1 MKKRKVIALIMTLM
15 MVFSIFGGSTS
26 AVFAEG
32 EGGGDSSASGL
43 LSEVALRSGSA
54 ATSDAYKLEPE
65 FSPDVHDYDIIMTD
79 SKVSTYVWATLAESA
94 SGGKITAKWSYYTNN
109 RETSTTVTSG
119 NSTGKSLS
127 NLQQMGGP
135 SGRTLTLEVTKGS
148 ETQTYK
154 FTTKLQRSLS
164 GLTVKANGSKLIMS
178 PSFDRNTKEYT
189 VKTGKNTESVTL
201 DTSLYSNY
209 NVTVDGKAASGDST
223 EVSLGDSDSKVI
235 PIKVSYGSDDNST
248 AGEYQVT
255 VNRVDAAKATIKTDP
270 ADAIIRLE
278 DAAGEKVKAAAD
290 GTYSLMPGDKYTY
303 TVTKT
308 GYVCQSGELSIDRDT
323 VKEIKLEKAAENS
336 KIDKNIKAEWKNFRN
351 SDVNMGITDAK
362 TPTSL
367 KSTNLR
373 WAKKYGTGWAAAP
386 CIQIIVKG
394 KVFTIV
400 GTKIYQL
407 DPKTGEVEKE
417 GQLVGQT
424 NWGYTPM
431 TYADG
436 MIFCPLANGTIQAV
450 NADTLESLWV
460 YKDPLGGQS
469 LSPITYSDGY
479 IYTGFWNSETKDA
492 NYVCLSVTDEDTTKT
507 DESKLATWRFTQTG
521 GFYWA
526 GSVAVGDALIFG
538 TDDGT
543 SSYNQ
548 PSKLYS
554 VNKYTGEVI
563 SDCDITG
570 DQRST
575 IAYDKE
581 SGRVYGTTKAGYL
594 FSAAVDAKTG
604 KLSDL
609 KDENYN
615 AQSTSTPVVYKGKV
629 YFATGSGISSTG
641 SSGNLVVAEADTL
654 KMDYAIGMKGY
665 PQSSLLMSTAYEES
679 TGYIYLYS
687 TYNAMPGGVSMIKTK
702 PDNTKAEGAE
712 LTEIY
717 DADGYSQYCITSI
730 ICDTDGTLYYKND
743 SCNIFAL
750 ESNEAY
756 IEDMDITGGNAELK
770 KEFKSGTDKYEA
782 VVDAGTKSVDIK
794 IKTAEGAEVT
804 VNDEKMTS
812 DTAKIEL
819 KDGRA
824 ETVFIVKH
832 GTQSRTYT
840 VNLREKSD
848 NAELS
853 SLQVNESNSYSS
865 FKTLDPEFA
874 ADKTTYTMYN
884 AGASRSFENIW
895 PEAKDQNAGVK
906 VYAIYGIDDED
917 MDDSSTGEIDVTA
930 SSSGHDR
937 YAIYFGTGTDT
948 TAVRVEVTA
957 EDGKTVKNYYV
968 TFTKQN
974 DAVTL
979 LPVAK
984 AVGNDLLDRIDP
996 APSYDQAEQDEVN
1009 LIVKDAKRQL
1019 KSAEDAEDVE
1029 TIIAKAKHDISKIE
1043 TKADKEKAEQEKAD
1057 REKEKADL
1065 EKENADQKAE
1075 IDKLKEQQEKDKA
1088 EREAEKA
1095 QQEKE
1100 NADQKAEI
1108 DKLKEQQEKDKAER
1122 EAEKA
1127 QQAAKEALQVSKKAA
1142 VKELKAEAS
1151 DLSVY
1156 RLGEQVKVMA
1166 LMMKGQALIEDAEDE
1181 AAVKAALETA
1191 KAELAEIKTDA
1202 ELTTEELQA
1211 AKTTVS
1217 VKAADYKTAK
1227 ITWKA
1232 VDNADK
1238 YQVYRSTSKNSGYS
1252 RIATVSGKSLKDAK
1266 LKTGKTYYYKVRAY
1280 AVIDGS
1286 DVYSGY
1292 SSVKSVKT
1300 SLGKVSSI
1308 KLETGKAKVT
1318 VKWSKVKGA
1327 SGYKIYRSTKKSSG
1341 FKCVKTVK
1349 SGSTVKYVNSN
1360 LKKGRTYYY
1369 KVRAYRTVDGK
1380 KVYGAY
1386 SSAKNVRVYTTYNY

>member
-1 MKKRKVIALIMTLM
+1 MKKRKGVALIMTLM
-15 MVFSIFGGSTS
+15 MVLSLFGGSTS

-32 EGGGDSSASGL
+32 GDSGDTAGFLKSASIT
-43 LSEVALRSGSA
+43 STMSNA
-54 ATSDAYKLEPE
+54 SDAYKLEPE

-79 SKVSTYVWATLAESA
+79 SKVSAYVWATLADSA
-94 SGGKITAKWSYYTNN
+94 SDGKITAKWNMYNNN
-109 RETSTTVTSG
+109 RERTSG
-119 NSTGKSLS
+119 ITSGKTSGTYLT
-127 NLQQMGGP
+127 NLQQLAGP
-135 SGRTLTLEVTKGS
+135 SGKTLTLEVTKGA
-148 ETQTYK
+148 ETQVYK

-164 GLTVKANGSKLIMS
+164 GLTVKAGGSKLIMS
-178 PSFDRNTKEYT
+178 PAFDRNTKEYT
-189 VKTGKNTESVTL
+189 VKTGKNNDSVTVS
-201 DTSLYSNY
+201 TSLYSGY
-209 NVTVDGKAASGDST
+209 SATVDGKDASSDPV

-235 PIKVSYGSDDNST
+235 PVKVSYGSDDNST

-255 VNRVDAAKATIKTDP
+255 VNRVDAVKATLKTDP
-270 ADAIIRLE
+270 ADAIVRLE
-278 DAAGEKVKAAAD
+278 DSEGERVKAAAD

-308 GYVCQSGELSIDRDT
+308 GYVGQSDELSIDKDT

-351 SDVNMGITDAK
+351 SDVNMGITNAR
-362 TPTSL
+362 TPTSV

-394 KVFTIV
+394 KVMTIV
-400 GTKIYQL
+400 GSKIYQL

-417 GQLVGQT
+417 GQLVAAT

-450 NADTLESLWV
+450 NADTLESVWV

-479 IYTGFWNSETKDA
+479 IYTGFWNKEDADA
-492 NYVCLSVTDEDTTKT
+492 NYVCLSVTDEDPSKT
-507 DESKLATWRFTQTG
+507 DESKLATWRFTHKG

-526 GSVAVGDALIFG
+526 GSVAIGDSLVFG

-543 SSYNQ
+543 TGYQ
-548 PSKLYS
+548 GASKLYS
-554 VNKYTGEVI
+554 VNKYTGKVI
-563 SDCDITG
+563 SDCDLVG

-581 SGRVYGTTKAGYL
+581 SGRVYGTTKGGHL
-594 FSAAVDAKTG
+594 FSAAIDEKTG
-604 KLSDL
+604 KLSGL
-609 KDENYN
+609 KDEDYK

-629 YFATGSGISSTG
+629 YFATGSGISTTG

-654 KMDYAIGMKGY
+654 KMDYAVGLKGY
-665 PQSSLLMSTAYEES
+665 PQSSVLLSTAYEES

-687 TYNAMPGGVSMIKTK
+687 TYNMTPGGVSMVKTK
-702 PDNTKAEGAE
+702 PDNTRAEGAE

-717 DADGYSQYCITSI
+717 DADGYSQYCITSL
-730 ICDTDGTLYYKND
+730 ICGEDGTIYYKND

-750 ESNEAY
+750 ENNDAY
-756 IEDMDITGGNAELK
+756 IESMDITGGAAKLNK
-770 KEFKSGTDKYEA
+770 DFVPGTTKYEA

-794 IKTAEGAEVT
+794 IKAAEGATVT
-804 VNDEKMTS
+804 VNDEKMDS
-812 DTAKIEL
+812 DTAKIDL
-819 KDGRA
+819 TDGKA
-824 ETVFIVKH
+824 EAVFKVTN
-832 GTQSRTYT
+832 GNSSRPYT
-840 VNLREKSD
+840 VSIREKSD
-848 NAELS
+848 DATLGT
-853 SLQVNESNSYSS
+853 LQVNESNAYSS
-865 FKTLDPEFA
+865 FKTLDPEFTP
-874 ADKTTYTMYN
+874 DKTVYTMYN
-884 AGASRSFENIW
+884 ADSSRSFENLW
-895 PEAKDQNAGVK
+895 PDANDSNASVK
-906 VYAIYGIDDED
+906 VYSVYGIDDED
-917 MDDSSTGEIDVTA
+917 VDDSETGEIDVTA
-930 SSSGHDR
+930 SNSGHDR
-937 YAIYFGTGTDT
+937 YAIYFGSGMDT

-957 EDGKTVKNYYV
+957 EDGKTVKDYYV
-968 TFTKQN
+968 TFTKQK
-974 DAVTL
+974 DDTAL
-979 LPVAK
+979 LPVIK
-984 AVGNDLLDRIDP
+984 AVGSDRIDRI
-996 APSYDQAEQDEVN
+996 ASDADYDQAELDQVN
-1009 LIVKDAKRQL
+1009 VIVRDAKRQL
-1019 KSAEDAEDVE
+1019 KSAEDAEDVD
-1029 TIIAKAKHDISKIE
+1029 TIVARAKQDISRIE

-1057 REKEKADL
+1057 L

-1075 IDKLKEQQEKDKA
+1075 LDKLKEQLEKDKA

-1095 QQEKE
+1095 
-1100 NADQKAEI
+1100 
-1108 DKLKEQQEKDKAER
+1108 L
-1122 EAEKA
+1122 
-1127 QQAAKEALQVSKKAA
+1127 QASKKAA
-1142 VKELKAEAS
+1142 VKELKAEVS
-1151 DLSVY
+1151 DLSEY
-1156 RLGEQVKVMA
+1156 RLGEQVKVLA

-1202 ELTTEELQA
+1202 ELATEELQA

-1252 RIATVSGKSLKDAK
+1252 RIATVSGKSLKNVN

-1280 AVIDGS
+1280 AKINDT
-1286 DVYSGY
+1286 DVCSKYSA
-1292 SSVKSVKT
+1292 VKSVKM
-1300 SLGKVSSI
+1300 SLGKVSSL

-1341 FKCVKTVK
+1341 FKCVKTLK
-1349 SGSTVKYVNSN
+1349 SGSTVKYVNKN
-1360 LKKGRTYYY
+1360 LKKGQDYYY
-1369 KVRAYRTVDGK
+1369 KVKAYRTVDGK

-1386 SSAKNVRVYTTYNY
+1386 SSVKKVRVYTTYNY